1 MRACTPTKT
10 RKQRTKTPLPLV
22 HPTCKVLTRSPLLH
36 ACLQHMLHNYDA
48 CNSAATTARRV
59 KPDSSES
66 TPPRFSISLHLPTQR
81 RHDARLTCAQTRT
94 QLRKPSDYPC
104 SHCNVTERHKR
115 HRRCTCQHP
124 ILCPIS
130 QATTPSHTTHLPTSP
145 ASPRPSKSDT
155 PQHQSQTTCPTA
167 DPQPTRRAAPMP
179 SATPLRIFCTLRHHL
194 FFSLTIIFIR
204 LT

>member
-1 MRACTPTKT
+1 MRACTPAKT
-10 RKQRTKTPLPLV
+10 RKQRTKTPLPRV
-22 HPTCKVLTRSPLLH
+22 HATCKVLTRSPLLH

-48 CNSAATTARRV
+48 CDSAATTARRV
-59 KPDSSES
+59 KPDLSET
-66 TPPRFSISLHLPTQR
+66 TPTRFSISLHLPTQR

-94 QLRKPSDYPC
+94 QLRKPSDHPC

-155 PQHQSQTTCPTA
+155 PQNTNPKR
-167 DPQPTRRAAPMP
+167 PVLQPIPSRRAEPRQCLRPHLSAFFAPCVTT
-179 SATPLRIFCTLRHHL
+179 SS
-194 FFSLTIIFIR
+194 SL
-204 LT
+204 